1 MTKEKIKK
9 DEEIDILKH
18 WIALGSFIGFMI
30 LIFFIGLV
38 QNLHGDEM
46 IFKFKSPSFSGIN
59 TSQHYL
65 TIENQENT
73 NRGNKSCCRTNR
85 KRRSQYYFS

>member
-30 LIFFIGLV
+30 LIFYWF
-38 QNLHGDEM
+38 
-46 IFKFKSPSFSGIN
+46 SPESSW
-59 TSQHYL
+59 
-65 TIENQENT
+65 
-73 NRGNKSCCRTNR
+73 R
-85 KRRSQYYFS
+85 